1 MLLKDTE
8 TLKFRLEHVLMRVF
22 VSSAF
27 MLWTRYF
34 TVQVHGRLMD
44 SHIITDV
51 LNCSQKRWEIL
62 KKAVTAQR
70 RTTFLALRFIS
81 KTERDGKMH
90 KGMMFPTQVSS

>member
-1 MLLKDTE
+1 M
-8 TLKFRLEHVLMRVF
+8 
-22 VSSAF
+22 
-27 MLWTRYF
+27 
-34 TVQVHGRLMD
+34 
-44 SHIITDV
+44 
-51 LNCSQKRWEIL
+51 